1 MKNALSVVVVVLVFV
16 SLCFAANT
24 YSAPAAPAGTVQA
37 NNISLDRVP
46 GTAKQVSIA
55 PGEGS
60 PMPSCQP
67 GHCQDSLRMIGG
79 EGSPM
84 PSCQPGHCQ
93 DSLLPVEAL

>member
-24 YSAPAAPAGTVQA
+24 SSAPAAPAGAVQA
-37 NNISLDRVP
+37 NNISLNQVP
-46 GTAKQVSIA
+46 ETARQASLA

-67 GHCQDSLRMIGG
+67 GHCQD
-79 EGSPM
+79 P
-84 PSCQPGHCQ
+84 
-93 DSLLPVEAL
+93 LLPVEAL